1 MVAECL
7 KQVNNLSRPILLCGE
22 FSRRL
27 SEGQLTL
34 KSFFLVIPRSVEPGF
49 TQLTRKAIVNRRNAI
64 GLASSSGWLALAI
77 HSRQRESSCIHCHCQ
92 VAWTLNQYYLS
103 VRLIALLR
111 SKYKDCRVENGIRI
125 DSVFIYR
132 PLPA

>member
-49 TQLTRKAIVNRRNAI
+49 TQPTRKAIVNRRNAI
-64 GLASSSGWLALAI
+64 GLANSSGWLALAI
-77 HSRQRESSCIHCHCQ
+77 HSRQRESSCLARILPPNSFPSIPLRHAPDILSLVGTGKAPFAMIPTLMS
-92 VAWTLNQYYLS
+92 VA
-103 VRLIALLR
+103 
-111 SKYKDCRVENGIRI
+111 K
-125 DSVFIYR
+125 
-132 PLPA
+132 